1 MEYLDYD
8 GAEEDLTVVV
18 MDSEDDVVFAEVA
31 INSALLKMLSPW
43 WKTKL
48 TATGFK
54 DSVRDGRCFVVHD
67 SPEVAEMALGAA
79 KLRLSQ
85 EDLQADADLNLIF
98 KLWRLADMWQFGYLS
113 RMCQVAMTSVLT
125 QTDEA
130 TLKEFVESAL
140 QHSDTVLD
148 DVLVPLFVENPQ
160 FRTPK
165 LYLAFDDLTLFTLA
179 EAAPIA
185 GFQAQN
191 EEFKHR
197 LAEYVDTLDDD
208 CFVRLMLNN
217 PEARSQTLYSERS
230 LECFMLSC
238 ASAPLPLVSSMVDV
252 VLKSDWS
259 SEQKEVAISAIDF
272 DRLISTDQ
280 KFFCVYH
287 KQLPYL
293 SYVWH
298 ALWLAST
305 TQLAFPYISIA
316 RSAPWTVAF
325 SDEYLPHT
333 KEISVGPVTV
343 VLHSRGNASFG
354 CVSPAYGILRTP
366 RSWSRLNDSYFQQV
380 VQPGR
385 PFSCGSNTVLIVYE
399 SPLAVHVASD
409 D

>member
-1 MEYLDYD
+1 M
-8 GAEEDLTVVV
+8 
-18 MDSEDDVVFAEVA
+18 FAEVA

-48 TATGFK
+48 SATGFK

-67 SPEVAEMALGAA
+67 SPTQMALGAA
-79 KLRLSQ
+79 KLRLRQ

-113 RMCQVAMTSVLT
+113 RMCQVAMTSLLV

-130 TLKEFVESAL
+130 TLQEFVESAL

-165 LYLAFDDLTLFTLA
+165 LYMAFDNMTLFTLA

-208 CFVRLMLNN
+208 CFVRFMLNN

-230 LECFMLSC
+230 LECYMLSC
-238 ASAPLPLVSSMVDV
+238 ASAPLPLVTSMVDV
-252 VLKSDWS
+252 LLKSDWS
-259 SEQKEVAISAIDF
+259 SQQKEVAISAIDF

-280 KFFCVYH
+280 KFSLSITSSCRIFQTYGTHCGW
-287 KQLPYL
+287 LARGNWPYL
-293 SYVWH
+293 S
-298 ALWLAST
+298 
-305 TQLAFPYISIA
+305 IA
-316 RSAPWTVAF
+316 CSAPWAVAF
-325 SDEYLPHT
+325 SDEYPPHT
-333 KEISVGPVTV
+333 KEISAGPVTV
-343 VLHSRGNASFG
+343 VLHSHGNASFG
-354 CVSPAYGILRTP
+354 CVSPAYGILRSP
-366 RSWSRLNDSYFQQV
+366 RSWSWSHDSYSQQV
-380 VQPGR
+380 MQPGR
-385 PFSCGSNTVLIVYE
+385 LFTCGRDTVLIVYE

-409 D
+409 E